1 MHKNLI
7 IGNRTWKNNEPCI
20 ILSYFFHLSLI
31 IGRGNSRGLLVLRVS
46 VPLCFDVSFKNIILQ
61 NGTNISKR
69 LHFCEQHPRRI
80 YIYIYEYICYIYKTR
95 DKTKVNV
102 RITYLCIYTSRF
114 RSCRIC
120 MYYTMLDARVETS
133 EPVNFTTVNCFARR
147 ANSRFIVFLRRR
159 LNRSRPC
166 RSDDRVN
173 APHSLKTKHQKL
185 TLESFPSCIAIKY
198 LLSLC

>member
-7 IGNRTWKNNEPCI
+7 IGNKWKNKQPCI

-31 IGRGNSRGLLVLRVS
+31 IGRGNSRGLLVLLAFHFVS
-46 VPLCFDVSFKNIILQ
+46 MFRLKYYS
-61 NGTNISKR
+61 NGINISKR
-69 LHFCEQHPRRI
+69 YKYFKASEI
-80 YIYIYEYICYIYKTR
+80 FANNIFDEYVYIYIYCIYKTR

-114 RSCRIC
+114 RSCRTR

-173 APHSLKTKHQKL
+173 APHSLKMKHQKL
-185 TLESFPSCIAIKY
+185 TLQSFPSSIKY